1 MSFKRVSYEYT
12 MIYGTCG
19 LYASSFLAYSSR
31 MLPKQPFTFTTLF
44 NFLIT
49 PVATWEQVY

>member
-1 MSFKRVSYEYT
+1 MSFKRVSYEYA